1 MKITALEINN
11 IASIDGCYHIDFES
25 EPLNSI
31 GLFAITGATGAGK
44 STLLDAICLALYN
57 KTPRLAPLTSTVQIL
72 DTKDKTISNKDVK
85 TLLRKGAVQGH
96 VKLTFVGVDGKY
108 YRSEWNIRRANNR
121 MTGAIQS
128 EVILLHN
135 ISDDVA
141 FPETRKTFVLAEI
154 ERLVGLKY
162 EQFTKSVILA
172 QGEFTSFLKADENNR
187 ADILEKLTGTDIYSK
202 ISKKIYEKYKLQKD
216 EVEKINNKLEV
227 FDLLTEEQIQQL
239 QSDILLL
246 DSQISEMNL
255 KINDSK
261 MILDWY
267 KTEKEIQQNIT
278 DFQNILEKKR
288 EQITFHQKR
297 INKLKTVESFQEVKE
312 TVVAYQNQKNEI
324 ETNKNTQLNLKQNID
339 LQQNNLN
346 QLNIELKQIEEQIK
360 ALQTQINNN
369 NPLYQFARKLEIQL
383 DLEQKNHN
391 DKLQKHNL
399 LVSVL
404 NKLNVDFT
412 NKKTFEN
419 QIIQQRNQID
429 HWFEQHRIYETF
441 VNNETAVLAYLKEAN
456 KNRTEIPTEENKQN
470 QLVLKKNQLQ
480 PIFNEKEL
488 VQKQIFVEKETISQK
503 LKDLNNQLAQENL
516 TEKESELKQL
526 SSSKETKN
534 QTIQSIKQLIEC
546 NETAV
551 LANEKIKN
559 AENNISKF
567 NLEIQDLAVLKNN
580 KTIEKETLQ
589 KVIERLNLEKSENI
603 ISLRENLI
611 QNEACPVCGSLEHP
625 YATHNAL
632 ENVTNETQVDFI
644 KLENEIQQ
652 ITEKEAQLKQQNIH
666 LKQIIVEQQE
676 IKSKAENSIHSLAEA
691 LGFIDKD
698 ENPKVIY
705 ENLVAEV
712 NQLQIEISEKESA
725 LLELRKLAFEKDQL
739 QNKATEI
746 HQKEQKINEE
756 LFGLKSEIAQ
766 ISNEIQSISE
776 HIEFKKLN
784 YNRQI
789 DEVNQLLQNDQ
800 WFGYWHQNANEF
812 ITDHQQKSL
821 IWKTNLSQ
829 LEQITQQQI
838 QVITEIQELEKS
850 IQDKNQDVEQSQYEI
865 SEVEIRL
872 NQIKNE
878 RKTYFNGESVDVIE
892 TTLNSNLE
900 KLKVTFDEQKELQK
914 TWNEQLIEWN
924 SRKNSLNE
932 QLNVIEISLQ
942 NHFLKI
948 ENWTKTNHIP
958 FENVLELA
966 KLNTEW
972 LQNER
977 AFIQGLYTQISN
989 QETLLND
996 RKNAL
1001 VKHEANNKPLVSE
1014 NENIRVLSEFETE
1027 MKALNEQRISNKN
1040 QIENDAKNRNS
1051 QTSLIK
1057 HREELAKVLTKWSQL
1072 NDLIGSADGAK
1083 FKKIAQ
1089 EYTLDILLRYANIHL
1104 EKINRRYTLERIPN
1118 TLSLQVIDNDMACEI
1133 RSVHSLSGGE
1143 SFLVSLALALAL
1155 SSLSSSKMN
1164 IQSLFIDEG
1173 FGTLDAQTLAVAM
1186 DALESLQN
1194 QGKKVG
1200 VISHVSEMTERI
1212 PVQIHVEKLG
1222 NGRSAIEVISL

>member
-96 VKLTFVGVDGKY
+96 VKLTFIGVDGKY

-121 MTGAIQS
+121 ITGAIQN
-128 EVILLHN
+128 EEIILHD
-135 ISDDVA
+135 ISDETI
-141 FPETRKTFVLAEI
+141 FPEKRKTFVLAEI

-172 QGEFTSFLKADENNR
+172 QGEFTSFLKADDNNR

-202 ISKKIYEKYKLQKD
+202 ISRKIYEKYKLQKD

-239 QSDILLL
+239 QTEIALL

-255 KINDSK
+255 KVNDSK
-261 MILDWY
+261 TILDWY
-267 KTEKEIQQNIT
+267 KTEKEIKQNII
-278 DFQNILEKKR
+278 DVQKILEEKR
-288 EQITFHQKR
+288 EQITIHQAR
-297 INKLKTVESFQEVKE
+297 INQLKTVESFQEIKE
-312 TVVAYQNQKNEI
+312 VVVAYQNQKNEI
-324 ETNKNTQLNLKQNID
+324 DKNKNTQLNLSQNID
-339 LQQNNLN
+339 LQQNKLN
-346 QLNIELKQIEEQIK
+346 QLNTELKQIEEQINV
-360 ALQTQINNN
+360 LQTQINNN
-369 NPLYQFARKLEIQL
+369 NPLYQLARKLDIQL
-383 DLEQKNHN
+383 DLEQKNHT
-391 DKLQKHNL
+391 DKLEKHNL
-399 LVSVL
+399 LVSAQ
-404 NKLNVDFT
+404 NKLKVDLT
-412 NKKTFEN
+412 SKKTFEN
-419 QIIQQRNQID
+419 QILQQRNQID

-456 KNRTEIPTEENKQN
+456 KNRTEIPTEKNKQN
-470 QLVLKKNQLQ
+470 ELVLKRNQLQ

-488 VQKQIFVEKETISQK
+488 LQKQILEEKETISQK
-503 LKDLNNQLAQENL
+503 LKKLNNHLAQENL
-516 TEKESELKQL
+516 TEKEVELKKL
-526 SSSKETKN
+526 SSTKESKN
-534 QTIQSIKQLIEC
+534 QTIQSLKQLIEC
-546 NETAV
+546 NETVELAV
-551 LANEKIKN
+551 TKITS
-559 AENNISKF
+559 AENDIVKF
-567 NLEIQDLAVLKNN
+567 NQDIQDLAISKSN

-603 ISLRENLI
+603 ITLRSNLI
-611 QNEACPVCGSLEHP
+611 QDEACPVCGSVEHP

-632 ENVTNETQVDFI
+632 ENVTNETQVDLI

-666 LKQIIVEQQE
+666 LNLIIKDQQE
-676 IKSKAENSIHSLAEA
+676 VKSKAENTIHSLAET
-691 LGFIDKD
+691 LHFIDTN

-705 ENLVAEV
+705 ENLVTEV
-712 NQLQIEISEKESA
+712 TQLQLVISEKENA
-725 LLELRKLAFEKDQL
+725 LHELRKLAFEKDQL

-746 HQKEQKINEE
+746 HQKEQKINTEIFE
-756 LFGLKSEIAQ
+756 LKSVIAQ
-766 ISNEIQSISE
+766 ISNQIQIISE
-776 HIEFKKLN
+776 HIEVKKTN
-784 YNRQI
+784 YTRQI
-789 DEVNQLLQNDQ
+789 DEVNELLKNDQ
-800 WFGYWHQNANEF
+800 WFGYWQQKTNEF

-829 LEQITQQQI
+829 LEQITEQQI
-838 QVITEIQELEKS
+838 QVKTEIQELEKS
-850 IQDKNQDVEQSQYEI
+850 IQDKNKEVEQSQSEI
-865 SEVEIRL
+865 SEVESRL

-900 KLKVTFDEQKELQK
+900 KLKVTFEEQKELQK
-914 TWNEQLIEWN
+914 TLNEQLIEWN

-932 QLNVIEISLQ
+932 QLAAIENSIQ
-942 NHFLKI
+942 NHFIQI
-948 ENWTKTNHIP
+948 EKWSNSNQIP
-958 FENVLELA
+958 FENVFELV
-966 KLNTEW
+966 KLNNEW

-977 AFIQGLYTQISN
+977 AFIQGLYMQISN

-1001 VKHEANNKPLVSE
+1001 IKHETYNKPLVSVE
-1014 NENIRVLSEFETE
+1014 EIIRVLSEFETDI
-1027 MKALNEQRISNKN
+1027 KALNEQRISNKN

-1051 QTSLIK
+1051 QTTLINQRESLL
-1057 HREELAKVLTKWSQL
+1057 EVLTKWSQL
-1072 NDLIGSADGAK
+1072 NELVGSADGAK

-1089 EYTLDILLRYANIHL
+1089 EYTLDILLRYANIQL

-1212 PVQIHVEKLG
+1212 PVQIHVEKQG
-1222 NGRSAIEVISL
+1222 NGRSSIEIISF

>member
-57 KTPRLAPLTSTVQIL
+57 KTPRLAPLTSTVQIF

-96 VKLTFVGVDGKY
+96 VKLTFIGVDGKY
-108 YRSEWNIRRANNR
+108 YRSEWNIHRANNR
-121 MTGAIQS
+121 ITGAIQS

-135 ISDDVA
+135 VTDDVA
-141 FPETRKTFVLAEI
+141 FPESRKTFVLAEI

-172 QGEFTSFLKADENNR
+172 QGEFTSFLKADDNNR

-202 ISKKIYEKYKLQKD
+202 ISRKIYEKYKLQKD

-239 QSDILLL
+239 QTDIVLL
-246 DSQISEMNL
+246 DSQISEMNS
-255 KINDSK
+255 KVNDSK
-261 MILDWY
+261 TILDWY
-267 KTEKEIQQNIT
+267 KTEKEIQKNII
-278 DFQNILEKKR
+278 DSQKLLEEKR
-288 EQITFHQKR
+288 EQITIHQAR
-297 INKLKTVESFQEVKE
+297 INQLKTVESFQEIKE
-312 TVVAYQNQKNEI
+312 VVVAYQNQKNEI
-324 ETNKNTQLNLKQNID
+324 KNNKNTQTNLIQNID
-339 LQQNNLN
+339 LQQNTLN
-346 QLNIELKQIEEQIK
+346 QLNTELKQLEEQIN

-369 NPLYQFARKLEIQL
+369 NPLYQLARKLDIQL
-383 DLEQKNHN
+383 DLEQKNYT
-391 DKLQKHNL
+391 DKLEKHNL
-399 LVSVL
+399 LVSVQ
-404 NKLNVDFT
+404 NKLKVDLT
-412 NKKTFEN
+412 SKKTFEN
-419 QIIQQRNQID
+419 QILQQHNQID

-470 QLVLKKNQLQ
+470 ELVLKRNQLQ

-488 VQKQIFVEKETISQK
+488 LQKQILEEKQTISQK
-503 LKDLNNQLAQENL
+503 LNELNNHLAQENL
-516 TEKESELKQL
+516 TKKEVELKQL
-526 SSSKETKN
+526 SSSKESKN
-534 QTIQSIKQLIEC
+534 QTIQSLKQLIEC
-546 NETAV
+546 NETVELAV
-551 LANEKIKN
+551 TKITS
-559 AENNISKF
+559 AENDIVKF
-567 NLEIQDLAVLKNN
+567 NQDIQDLFDSKKN

-589 KVIERLNLEKSENI
+589 KVIERLNIEKSENVI
-603 ISLRENLI
+603 TLRSNLI
-611 QNEACPVCGSLEHP
+611 QDEACPVCGSVEHP

-632 ENVTNETQVDFI
+632 ENVTNETQIDLI

-666 LKQIIVEQQE
+666 LNQIIKDQQE
-676 IKSKAENSIHSLAEA
+676 IKSKTENTIHSLAET
-691 LGFIDKD
+691 LDFIDTN
-698 ENPKVIY
+698 ENSKVLY
-705 ENLVAEV
+705 EKLVAEV
-712 NQLQIEISEKESA
+712 TQLQIEISEKENA
-725 LLELRKLAFEKDQL
+725 LHELRKLAIEKDQL
-739 QNKATEI
+739 QNKATKI
-746 HQKEQKINEE
+746 HQKEQKINTEI
-756 LFGLKSEIAQ
+756 FDLKSEIAQ
-766 ISNEIQSISE
+766 ISNQIQIISE
-776 HIEFKKLN
+776 HIEVKKSN
-784 YNRQI
+784 YTRQI
-789 DEVNQLLQNDQ
+789 NEVNQLLKNDQ
-800 WFGYWHQNANEF
+800 WFGYWQQNTNEF

-829 LEQITQQQI
+829 LEQITEQQI
-838 QVITEIQELEKS
+838 QVKTEIQELEKS
-850 IQDKNQDVEQSQYEI
+850 IQDKNKEVEQSQSEI
-865 SEVEIRL
+865 SEVESRL

-892 TTLNSNLE
+892 ATLNSSLE
-900 KLKVTFDEQKELQK
+900 KLKKSFEEQKQLQK
-914 TWNEQLIEWN
+914 TLNEQLIEWN

-932 QLNVIEISLQ
+932 QLTTIENSLQ
-942 NHFLKI
+942 NHFIQI
-948 ENWTKTNHIP
+948 ENWSNSNQIT
-958 FENVLELA
+958 FENVFELV
-966 KLNTEW
+966 KLNNEW

-977 AFIQGLYTQISN
+977 SFIQSLYTQISN

-1001 VKHEANNKPLVSE
+1001 VKHESNNKPFVSE
-1014 NENIRVLSEFETE
+1014 EEILKVLSEFETDI
-1027 MKALNEQRISNKN
+1027 KALNEQRISNKN

-1057 HREELAKVLTKWSQL
+1057 QRENLLEVLTKWSQL
-1072 NDLIGSADGAK
+1072 NELVGSADGAK

-1089 EYTLDILLRYANIHL
+1089 EYTLDILLRYANIQL

-1212 PVQIHVEKLG
+1212 PVQIHVEKQG
-1222 NGRSAIEVISL
+1222 NGRSSIEIISI